1 MSEQQHNSRHAEE
14 AWLEDEN
21 KISLE
26 LVLGDMWK
34 GFLRFG
40 WIVMLVF
47 AVAGA
52 VISTAYTAASFSGDL
67 DLYGKGEH
75 RHVGQR

>member
-1 MSEQQHNSRHAEE
+1 MSEQQHNSRRAEE

-40 WIVMLVF
+40 
-47 AVAGA
+47 
-52 VISTAYTAASFSGDL
+52 
-67 DLYGKGEH
+67 
-75 RHVGQR
+75 